1 MTMKTMKLA
10 LAAVAV
16 LGAGAVCAQDM
27 GTAPAATAPATSAAV
42 VPNAPTGTSVATQT
56 TTPAPI
62 IQDEAEKTIAAVEEG
77 GKTLQEA
84 QKEIGAGQ
92 EKYMATENKSEAKK
106 LFKDAEALVIE
117 KLGKLKKKGV
127 DGEMHPLEV
136 GFDEDSQSIIVIG
149 SAVAVVD
156 NPANDE
162 TFVDVRNLKALEAYL
177 EAKASIIRA
186 LETQFDADARATT
199 KLNSVPAETDDEK
212 LFKQKSEELEM
223 KRQELAKK
231 LSELDERQAA
241 VVNGNTV
248 GEKFGVLLD
257 AVIKKLDTD
266 YKPESLTADKIQVR
280 DQVKKQCEML
290 AQEIKELSEM
300 AERLPVVPQNEIETG
315 VRLYAEMPLLGANVL
330 VQAESWDKETGT
342 YMVSMAVVWS
352 PKLQAQAVAVAHG
365 DFAASSPGR
374 FSIRDWMSQQSL
386 ECMVGP
392 RRFVDDRGR
401 NINLGFAAADMNCA
415 TTLRKANR
423 ALADAFAFQ
432 FVAFSLFGDVEAY
445 REAKA
450 TYKDYHNKWTKE
462 DKAKFTKKLLD
473 VVNNKAE
480 GTLRGCMPLSQ
491 YAREYVHPISGHRMY
506 VAPFHLNPK
515 LAGAASLL
523 IQKSFDDAGL
533 VAKKMSRDLG
543 VRAGQRQALKDVR
556 ESKQDYN
563 EGFTEGRN
571 AVNANIKKAIEGRSG
586 EPNAVRTPGAE
597 GTVPVNVPRKNRGG
611 AYSGDNAVDTDF

>member
-16 LGAGAVCAQDM
+16 LGVGTATAQEM
-27 GTAPAATAPATSAAV
+27 GTAPVAPQKIEPVVVTPTDPAAV
-42 VPNAPTGTSVATQT
+42 PVATQVT
-56 TTPAPI
+56 ASAPA
-62 IQDEAEKTIAAVEEG
+62 QDEAEKTIAAVEAG
-77 GKTLQEA
+77 GAKLQAA
-84 QKEIGAGQ
+84 QKEIGAEQ
-92 EKYMATENKSEAKK
+92 EKYMGTENKTEAKK
-106 LFKDAEALVIE
+106 LFKDAETLVIE
-117 KLGKLKKKGV
+117 KLGKIEKMGA
-127 DGEMHPLEV
+127 DGEKHRLEA

-162 TFVDVRNLKALEAYL
+162 TFVDVRNIKALEAYL
-177 EAKASIIRA
+177 EAKAAIIRA
-186 LETQFDADARATT
+186 LETQFDADVRATT

-212 LFKQKSEELEM
+212 LFKQKSEELEE
-223 KRQELAKK
+223 KRKELAKK
-231 LSELDERQAA
+231 LEELDARQAS
-241 VVNGNTV
+241 VVKGNTIS
-248 GEKFGVLLD
+248 EKFGALLD
-257 AVIKKLDTD
+257 GVIKKLDAD
-266 YKPESLTADKIQVR
+266 YKPESLTPDKIKVR
-280 DQVKKQCEML
+280 DQVKKDCVAL
-290 AQEIKELSEM
+290 ALEIKELSEV
-300 AERLPVVPQNEIETG
+300 AEKLPVVPQNEIETG

-342 YMVSMAVVWS
+342 YMVAMAVVWS
-352 PKLQAQAVAVAHG
+352 PKLQEQAVAVAHG
-365 DFAASSPGR
+365 DFAASSPGK
-374 FSIRDWMSQQSL
+374 FSIREWMGKQSL

-423 ALADAFAFQ
+423 ALADSFAFQ

-480 GTLRGCMPLSQ
+480 GVLRGCMPLSQ

-515 LAGAASLL
+515 LAVAAGPL
-523 IQKSFDDAGL
+523 IQKSFVDAGL
-533 VAKKMSRDLG
+533 VAKKMSHDLG
-543 VRAGQRQALKDVR
+543 ERAGQRQALTDVR

-563 EGFTEGRN
+563 EGFAEGKKN
-571 AVNANIKKAIEGRSG
+571 VNTDIKKAADARRGGVKVIR
-586 EPNAVRTPGAE
+586 ATGAE
-597 GTVPVNVPRKNRGG
+597 GTTPVNVPRQSKGG

>member
-1 MTMKTMKLA
+1 MTMKTVKLA

-16 LGAGAVCAQDM
+16 LGTSAVCAQEM
-27 GTAPAATAPATSAAV
+27 GVVPTAPKETAPVVAAAPETSTAV
-42 VPNAPTGTSVATQT
+42 PATQT
-56 TTPAPI
+56 ALPI
-62 IQDEAEKTIAAVEEG
+62 PVQDEAEKTIAAVEAG

-84 QKEIGAGQ
+84 QKEIGTEQ
-92 EKYMATENKSEAKK
+92 EKYMGTENKSEAKK
-106 LFKDAEALVIE
+106 LFKDAETLVIE
-117 KLGKLKKKGV
+117 KLGKIEKKGA
-127 DGEMHPLEV
+127 DGEMHPLEA

-162 TFVDVRNLKALEAYL
+162 TFVDVRNIKALEAYL

-241 VVNGNTV
+241 VVKGNTI

-266 YKPESLTADKIQVR
+266 YKPESLTADKIQAR
-280 DQVKKQCEML
+280 DQVKEQCAVL
-290 AQEIKELSEM
+290 AQEIKELSEV
-300 AERLPVVPQNEIETG
+300 AERLPVVPQNEIDTG
-315 VRLYAEMPLLGANVL
+315 VRLYAEMPLFGANVL

-342 YMVSMAVVWS
+342 YMISMAVVWS

-365 DFAASSPGR
+365 DFAASSSGQ
-374 FSIRDWMSQQSL
+374 FSIRDWMSKQSL
-386 ECMVGP
+386 DCMVGP

-423 ALADAFAFQ
+423 ALADSFAFQ

-462 DKAKFTKKLLD
+462 DKAKFTKQLLD
-473 VVNNKAE
+473 VVNNKAD
-480 GTLRGCMPLSQ
+480 GVLRGCMPLSQ

-515 LAGAASLL
+515 LAVAAGSL
-523 IQKSFDDAGL
+523 IQKSFVDAGL
-533 VAKKMSRDLG
+533 VAKRMNHDLG
-543 VRAGQRQALKDVR
+543 ERAGQRQALKDVR
-556 ESKQDYN
+556 ESKQDYD
-563 EGFTEGRN
+563 EGFAEGKKV
-571 AVNANIKKAIEGRSG
+571 VNAAIKKAVEARRG
-586 EPNAVRTPGAE
+586 EANIIRATGAE
-597 GTVPVNVPRKNRGG
+597 GTDPVNTTRKNRGG
-611 AYSGDNAVDTDF
+611 AYSGDHTVDTDF